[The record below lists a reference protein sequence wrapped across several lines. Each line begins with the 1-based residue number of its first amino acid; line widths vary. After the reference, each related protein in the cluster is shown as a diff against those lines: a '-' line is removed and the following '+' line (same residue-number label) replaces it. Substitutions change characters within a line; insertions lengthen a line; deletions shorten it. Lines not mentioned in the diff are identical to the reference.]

1 MKRLEQVA
9 VKVARKI
16 TEQNVD
22 QSVCFFFFYQPKI
35 NQNLKKRLRE
45 TR

>member
-9 VKVARKI
+9 AKVARKI

-22 QSVCFFFFYQPKI
+22 QSACFFIFYQPKI
-35 NQNLKKRLRE
+35 TQNLKKRLRE